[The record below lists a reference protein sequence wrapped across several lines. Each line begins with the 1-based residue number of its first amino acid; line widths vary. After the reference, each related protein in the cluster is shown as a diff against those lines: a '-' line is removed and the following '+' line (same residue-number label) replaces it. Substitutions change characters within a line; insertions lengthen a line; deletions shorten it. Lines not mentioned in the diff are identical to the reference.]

1 MSPDTTWPLTIYY
14 DASCPMC
21 RAELHGLKA
30 RDHDGRLRLVD
41 CSAPGFHDPH
51 LAAAGISVDTAMAHI
66 QARDAD
72 GRWFDGVGVF
82 ERAYAGAGL
91 AWVARLLG
99 LRWLRPVL
107 DRAYPVVARNRGW
120 LSKLGLAPLLGWAM
134 RRGRGDTA
142 CRIER

>member
-14 DASCPMC
+14 DASCPLC

-30 RDHDGRLRLVD
+30 RDHDDRLRLVD

-51 LAAAGISVDTAMAHI
+51 LAAAGISVDTAMARI

-120 LSKLGLAPLLGWAM
+120 LSKLGLAPVLGWAM